1 MSAKKQQFDQNSAFA
16 KSFKSPL
23 FLALAVCL
31 SVIFIA
37 VIITA
42 LSLGDLAV
50 ATVLALI
57 FSGVSTLCAWL
68 LYGTAV
74 TKGKLI
80 GLRLYLAYRKIMNTF
95 AIIFVSILGAILV
108 GGCIVLGLM
117 SDMIKTEVIPMLE
130 SDVKPMLEE
139 LVSSSEMA
147 EEEIGDFEEAF
158 RDMPQELKDMYGL
171 ESAED
176 FKEMLSNVKTFAQ
189 GALDAWDDIIKVLE
203 TDFMSIAI
211 IVAVV
216 YVLVVV
222 AMVFIS
228 SSLKRTSKYIR
239 ALAEG
244 GNRKAPFIVSFIGG
258 GFAAIGAVILLVT
271 GVSIPMGLSA
281 LVTAA
286 TVIVFAIFFKEMKE
300 AKEQEALAAAA
311 ADAVVVEE
319 APVVEAPVEE
329 APVEEA
335 PVEEAPVE
343 EAPVEEAPVE
353 ETPVEEAPVEEVPV
367 EE

>member
-37 VIITA
+37 VIITT
-42 LSLGDLAV
+42 LTLGLGV
-50 ATVLALI
+50 AAVLALI

-80 GLRLYLAYRKIMNTF
+80 GLRLYIAYRKIMNTF
-95 AIIFVSILGAILV
+95 AIIFVSIIGALLV
-108 GGCIVLGLM
+108 GGCLVLGLM

-139 LVSSSEMA
+139 LVNASDELEA
-147 EEEIGDFEEAF
+147 EFEDLE
-158 RDMPQELKDMYGL
+158 DMYHEMPQEIRDMYGL
-171 ESAED
+171 DSAEE
-176 FKEMLSNVKTFAQ
+176 FVEMVSGITEFAET
-189 GALDAWDDIIKVLE
+189 ALEKWDDIIKVLE

-211 IVAVV
+211 IVAIV
-216 YVLVVV
+216 YVLVIV
-222 AMVFIS
+222 AMCFIS

-244 GNRKAPFIVSFIGG
+244 RDAERKTPYIVSFIGG
-258 GFAAIGAVILLVT
+258 AFALIGAVILFVT
-271 GVSIPMGLSA
+271 GVSIPMAISA

-286 TVIVFAIFFKEMKE
+286 TVILFAIFFKEMKE
-300 AKEQEALAAAA
+300 ERAIEAAAMVA
-311 ADAVVVEE
+311 ADAVVEEAPAAEEAPAVEE
-319 APVVEAPVEE
+319 APVVEEAPAQE
-329 APVEEA
+329 APVEE
-335 PVEEAPVE
+335 
-343 EAPVEEAPVE
+343 
-353 ETPVEEAPVEEVPV
+353 
-367 EE
+367 